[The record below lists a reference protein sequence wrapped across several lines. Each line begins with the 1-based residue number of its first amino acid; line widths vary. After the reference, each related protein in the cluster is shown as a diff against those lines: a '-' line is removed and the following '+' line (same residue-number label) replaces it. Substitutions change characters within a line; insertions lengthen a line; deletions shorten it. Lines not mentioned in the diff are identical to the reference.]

1 MMHYGA
7 NNVHIKFS
15 CRERQIFIFFI
26 IPSLWKSLFF
36 YYNFIYIFKIHFTEN
51 MNYYYQRLSNDIF
64 YCKAFY
70 DLNFILNIQGQM
82 TEKYY
87 IISGKKKNKCVSL
100 IMTNH
105 QIVSD
110 VFVLIM
116 IKFGF
121 NPGNHLVI
129 GQESQPSPSV

>member
-1 MMHYGA
+1 M
-7 NNVHIKFS
+7 
-15 CRERQIFIFFI
+15 IFF
-26 IPSLWKSLFF
+26 
-36 YYNFIYIFKIHFTEN
+36 N
-51 MNYYYQRLSNDIF
+51 
-64 YCKAFY
+64 CKAFY
-70 DLNFILNIQGQM
+70 DLSFILNVQGQM

-129 GQESQPSPSV
+129 GQESQPPPPPLCNIEDRNFSTSNSRSDVYLFVLRNRCPVEKG

>member
-1 MMHYGA
+1 M
-7 NNVHIKFS
+7 
-15 CRERQIFIFFI
+15 IFF
-26 IPSLWKSLFF
+26 
-36 YYNFIYIFKIHFTEN
+36 N
-51 MNYYYQRLSNDIF
+51 
-64 YCKAFY
+64 CKAFY
-70 DLNFILNIQGQM
+70 DLSFILDVQGQM